1 MPPFES
7 LPYRPCAGLTVI
19 NPDGLVFVGRRT
31 DGPEHTDDTH
41 VWQMPQGGIDEGENP
56 RQAVLR
62 ELAEEIGTA
71 NADIVGEH
79 PEWLSYDL
87 PPHLVGI
94 AFKGRYRGQSQR
106 WFALKF
112 RGQDSDIKLDA
123 HTPAEF
129 AAWRWANLTELPD
142 LAVDFK
148 RPIYATL
155 ARDFARFA
163 A

>member
-1 MPPFES
+1 MS
-7 LPYRPCAGLTVI
+7 QLPYRLNVGAALFNAHGQ
-19 NPDGLVFVGRRT
+19 VFVGRRA
-31 DGPEHTDDTH
+31 DLPPGMDHI
-41 VWQMPQGGIDEGENP
+41 WQMPQGGIDEGENP

-129 AAWRWANLTELPD
+129 AAWRWASLTELPD